1 MAVPKIGKLGAR
13 ITSGRRIATLLEQT
27 NAHLVIAG
35 RHILRAQEAARE
47 SKTESH
53 RIGTHSVL
61 GYVI

>member
-1 MAVPKIGKLGAR
+1 MAAPAIGVLGGYGN
-13 ITSGRRIATLLEQT
+13 TGRRIATLLEQT
-27 NAHLVIAG
+27 NAHLVIVG

>member
-1 MAVPKIGKLGAR
+1 MAAPKIGKLEAR

-47 SKTESH
+47 SKT
-53 RIGTHSVL
+53 
-61 GYVI
+61 